1 MNIKNNSILR
11 KKDHVIERVAEE
23 LLLFDSSSGK
33 LFELNDTGKA
43 VWNLLNGKHTIE
55 EIQKNI
61 QKEFEKTS
69 DIPKDLVSFIT
80 KLLEL
85 NLIEII

>member
-61 QKEFEKTS
+61 QQEFEKTS
-69 DIPKDLVSFIT
+69 NIPKDLVSFIT